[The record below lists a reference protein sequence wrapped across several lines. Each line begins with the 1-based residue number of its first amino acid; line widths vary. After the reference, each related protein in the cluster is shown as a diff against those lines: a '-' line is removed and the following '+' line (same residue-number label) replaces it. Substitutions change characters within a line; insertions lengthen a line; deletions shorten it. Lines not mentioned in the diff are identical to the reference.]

1 MKLTKSQLRREKS
14 RLQARH
20 RALSVIFD
28 ALSSGKRSDDIIEL
42 LRQNEPVEQIA
53 HRLVPNYDSDVGG
66 STHGSNDSDKQEA
79 VPTPPTHPPSSS
91 GPANI
96 VCSTRDSCLALP
108 FELGAEQVTP
118 YHGLENTPDVVPIDL
133 CSETQQILESL
144 SDSSHSS
151 FVSESQK
158 GVSTTVT
165 SPLSLDCHGE
175 SPWTTTE
182 QVPTESCA
190 VNGHS
195 ASAQVSFYIDLC
207 GFGTNKLITLPSNL
221 VIDLADAFF
230 TWHAAPFPAI
240 RRAQFISDFLS
251 QRTKH
256 CSPALIRIISCLG
269 CRALGGYDTSHSTY
283 ASLGNRLFEE
293 SRMLLAGPP
302 TRVPDVHAC
311 GLLALHQ
318 LGIGQHA
325 DALKLAEEGVKR
337 MATIMGPEVS
347 LGADTSDW
355 LDYGAALSSTVTLA
369 RQVSR
374 RAFLQATLSKCFLS
388 NRFVRLMVSSM
399 TELEAF
405 GETSL
410 VLSPSQ
416 GIDDGLEACT
426 YPSVFLPLPSVKRQ
440 PLTYM

>member
-1 MKLTKSQLRREKS
+1 MRLTKSQLRREKS

-28 ALSSGKRSDDIIEL
+28 ALSSGKRSDEIIEL

-53 HRLVPNYDSDVGG
+53 HRLLPNYDSDVGG
-66 STHGSNDSDKQEA
+66 STHGSNDSDKQEQ
-79 VPTPPTHPPSSS
+79 VPAPPTHSPSSS

-96 VCSTRDSCLALP
+96 VCSTQGSRLALP
-108 FELGAEQVTP
+108 FELGPEQVPP
-118 YHGLENTPDVVPIDL
+118 YHGLENAPDVVPIEL
-133 CSETQQILESL
+133 RSETQQILESP
-144 SDSSHSS
+144 SSHSS
-151 FVSESQK
+151 FFSESQK
-158 GVSTTVT
+158 SVSTTVT

-175 SPWTTTE
+175 SPWTTAE
-182 QVPTESCA
+182 QVPTEYCP

-195 ASAQVSFYIDLC
+195 ASAQVPSYVNLC
-207 GFGTNKLITLPSNL
+207 GFGATKLITLPSNL

-251 QRTKH
+251 QRTKY
-256 CSPALIRIISCLG
+256 CSPALVRIISCLG

-283 ASLGNRLFEE
+283 ANLGNRLFEE

-302 TRVPDVHAC
+302 TRIPDVHAC

-318 LGIGQHA
+318 LGIGQYA

-369 RQVSR
+369 R
-374 RAFLQATLSKCFLS
+374 
-388 NRFVRLMVSSM
+388 
-399 TELEAF
+399 
-405 GETSL
+405 
-410 VLSPSQ
+410 
-416 GIDDGLEACT
+416 
-426 YPSVFLPLPSVKRQ
+426 
-440 PLTYM
+440 